1 LLFNKKA
8 KALTNNSKNKTLQT
22 TFIFMSHHNTFS
34 TKKKKAPSKKFYQTT
49 ICRPNHLSLYSL
61 FFLDETMRGYKQT
74 NKQRRIIFW
83 PSGGLGSLAKFGKHS
98 QYLKTLHN
106 Q

>member
-1 LLFNKKA
+1 
-8 KALTNNSKNKTLQT
+8 
-22 TFIFMSHHNTFS
+22 
-34 TKKKKAPSKKFYQTT
+34 
-49 ICRPNHLSLYSL
+49 
-61 FFLDETMRGYKQT
+61 MRGYKQT